1 MGYYSRA
8 RNLHKTAKTIV
19 NDYNGNIPQDSKTL
33 QTLPGV
39 GPYIAAAIA
48 SIAFNEPIAVVDGNV
63 LRVITRF
70 FGIKDDIGKEA
81 TKQKIQQRLN
91 QIIKTVAPNPF
102 NQGLMEL
109 GATVCSPKN
118 PACND
123 CPIKD
128 MCYAKNMNAT
138 DELPV
143 KQKKAP
149 IPHNTIVVGIIKRA
163 DGKLLI
169 TKRKKDQLLGGLW
182 EFPGGKVEPKES
194 LETAL
199 IREIK
204 EEVNLDISI
213 NGFLCKVNHAYSHFK
228 ITMHAYECEVEDASS
243 ISCNSADTFEWIS
256 AESLDNFAFLK
267 QIKLLLSTCVKQTNL
282 NNQK

>member
-1 MGYYSRA
+1 MWAPKLIEWYTENQRELPWRSTPSPYHTLICEFMAQQTQINTLIPYYERWLEQYPTIQDVANASEDQILKSWEGLGYYSRA

-19 NDYNGNIPQDSKTL
+19 NNYNGDIPQDSKTL

-118 PACND
+118 PACDN

-149 IPHNTIVVGIIKRA
+149 IHTTP
-163 DGKLLI
+163 
-169 TKRKKDQLLGGLW
+169 LW
-182 EFPGGKVEPKES
+182 
-194 LETAL
+194 L
-199 IREIK
+199 
-204 EEVNLDISI
+204 
-213 NGFLCKVNHAYSHFK
+213 
-228 ITMHAYECEVEDASS
+228 ASS
-243 ISCNSADTFEWIS
+243 NDLME
-256 AESLDNFAFLK
+256 NY
-267 QIKLLLSTCVKQTNL
+267 
-282 NNQK
+282 